1 MSQKDL
7 SELSDQELLVEAK
20 KVKSTAIM
28 NAVLIG
34 VVIGIVL
41 YSIFKNGFGV
51 FILFPL
57 YFVHRMV
64 NNSKY
69 DDKDLEVLLKERN
82 LK

>member
-1 MSQKDL
+1 MNQKEL
-7 SELSDQELLVEAK
+7 SELSDQELLDESK
-20 KVKSTAIM
+20 KMKSAAIM

-34 VVIGIVL
+34 VLIGIML
-41 YSIFKNGFGV
+41 YSLFRNGFGV

-57 YFVHRMV
+57 YFVHRMF

-69 DDKDLEVLLKERN
+69 DKSDLEVVLKERG